1 MFFKIIKNKIVL
13 SIMFVAIVL
22 LGSLY
27 IFIPKVTEQNLINL
41 VIKNSTTMVEQM
53 KLTRGYYVKEVVG
66 DVKKYAPNI
75 SFDYEHAGADGKLA
89 FPTSLI
95 HELSDIYTQNTG
107 VTIRLYSNF
116 PFKPK
121 ADRVLSDV
129 QKEALVEVEKSEDGV
144 WIKRDR
150 IDGKEV
156 LRVAVVDYMTQPACV
171 SCHNSHNDR
180 TWEKGKWQLGD
191 KRGILEVITPL
202 DDNLE
207 ANHHMKYKILIL
219 IFISMLVLVAFYS
232 ISFVKREKELEEI
245 NDNLEHIVEDQTKQI
260 KKNLQ
265 IMGQYIIYS
274 KTDLTGVITEVSD
287 AFCEISQYSRDELLG
302 KQHNLV
308 RHPDMPK
315 AVFQEMWATIK
326 NNQVWQGEVKN
337 RKKDGGYYWIS
348 TTITPEYDHEENN
361 VIGYLAV
368 RQDITSEKEL
378 EANTKKLYEAEK
390 LASLGE
396 MIGNIAHQWRQPLS
410 ALSSTA
416 SSIKVENEL
425 GLLSKDDINK
435 KMDLMI
441 NKTNFLSETIN
452 TFRNFLK
459 SDKTYKKLVL
469 EDEIQDALNVVSS
482 TLANN
487 NIPINNM
494 IGKDSKT
501 EVNIVSGEL
510 PQVMVNIFNNAKDIL
525 LEKNV
530 QNPWIK
536 LELSKD
542 GEKNIISI
550 EDNGGGIPE
559 DILPKIFDPY
569 FTTKHQSQGTGLGLH
584 MSYKI
589 ITDSLHGDLY
599 VKNTENGAK
608 FFIVL

>member
-589 ITDSLHGDLY
+589 ITDSLHGNLY